1 MAALSDAG
9 APSLIELRHVRPA
22 ELEPLL
28 VEETALWRQRL
39 DWDFTPSANL
49 VRRFIGIGA
58 LAGYALKIGG
68 EVAGYS
74 YYVTEESKGLIG
86 DLYVAERRRSRE
98 LEDRLF
104 EAVVASMVT
113 SPYIRRI
120 EAQLMLL
127 AETLTRTLPYPRYVK
142 RYQRDFMVI
151 GAEQV
156 RCLEPGSIAGR
167 YRIMAWSPRFQEEAA
182 QVIAA
187 AYRGHV
193 DSEINDQY
201 QSVSGAR
208 RFLLNIVQYPG
219 CGSFFQPGSFVAVD
233 EHRQVLA
240 GLCLASLVSPEAG
253 HITQICLLP
262 EVRGTGLGYELLRRS
277 LESIIAHGC
286 TEATLTVTASNR
298 EAVTLYEHVGF
309 QTRHSFAA
317 LVWEGF
323 Q

>member
-9 APSLIELRHVRPA
+9 APSLMELRQVRWT

-28 VEETALWRQRL
+28 AEETARWRRQL
-39 DWDFTPSANL
+39 DWDFTPSASL
-49 VRRFIGIGA
+49 VRRFVFLQA
-58 LAGYALKIGG
+58 LSGYALKIGE
-68 EVAGYS
+68 EVAGYT
-74 YYVTEESKGLIG
+74 YYVAEESKGLIG
-86 DLYVAERRRSRE
+86 DLYVAERFRTRE

-104 EAVVASMVT
+104 EAVVDSMIS
-113 SPYIRRI
+113 SPGIRRI

-127 AETLTRTLPYPRYVK
+127 PETLTRALPYPGYVK
-142 RYQRDFMVI
+142 RYQRDFMLI
-151 GAEQV
+151 QAEGV
-156 RCLEPGSIAGR
+156 RRLEPASPPAR
-167 YRIMAWSPRFQEEAA
+167 YRILPWSPRFQEEAA

-193 DSEINDQY
+193 DAEINDQY

-233 EHRQVLA
+233 EHRRAVA
-240 GLCLASLVSPEAG
+240 GLCLASLVSEEAG

-277 LESIIAHGC
+277 LEGIIAHGC
-286 TEATLTVTASNR
+286 REVSLTVTAANTG
-298 EAVTLYEHVGF
+298 AIALYERVGF
-309 QTRHSFAA
+309 VTRHSFAA

>member
-9 APSLIELRHVRPA
+9 APSLIELRHVHPA

-28 VEETALWRQRL
+28 VEETALWRRRL
-39 DWDFTPSANL
+39 DWDFTASANL

-58 LAGYALKIGG
+58 LTGYALKIDD
-68 EVAGYS
+68 ELAGYS

-86 DLYVAERRRSRE
+86 DLYVVERRRSRD
-98 LEDRLF
+98 LEDRLLD
-104 EAVVASMVT
+104 AVVASMVA

-127 AETLTRTLPYPRYVK
+127 PETLTRPLPYPRYVK

-151 GAEQV
+151 DAEGV
-156 RCLEPGSIAGR
+156 RRLEPASPPDR
-167 YRIMAWSPRFQEEAA
+167 YRILPWSPRFQEEAA

-193 DSEINDQY
+193 DAEINDQY

-233 EHRQVLA
+233 ERRRVVA
-240 GLCLASLVSPEAG
+240 GLCLASLVSEEAG

-277 LESIIAHGC
+277 LEGIIAHGC
-286 TEATLTVTASNR
+286 REVSLTVTASN
-298 EAVTLYEHVGF
+298 ADAIALYERVGF
-309 QTRHSFAA
+309 ATRHSFAA